1 MTLSTRCITG
11 DETTQALPGLACYCW
26 SYQLAL
32 LFCTPADSQKA
43 SYKCIR
49 MYISWQGDCI
59 KIYWDAVF
67 LNTQR
72 NYHKSNV
79 HANMLTH
86 NHTHMHKRTHMHAST
101 HSHTHTPVQSVNH
114 TSKKP
119 GVCILVSKTTPRND
133 ISISTDTDLMFCPTV
148 ALHVP
153 RSTCITSCVYTHG
166 YPDRSSPRRGR
177 AGGWGRGVR
186 PFIHIRGAFMKLK
199 GDI

>member
-1 MTLSTRCITG
+1 MLFSLTHKGTITNPMSTQICSRTITH
-11 DETTQALPGLACYCW
+11 TCTNAHICTQA
-26 SYQLAL
+26 
-32 LFCTPADSQKA
+32 
-43 SYKCIR
+43 
-49 MYISWQGDCI
+49 
-59 KIYWDAVF
+59 
-67 LNTQR
+67 
-72 NYHKSNV
+72 
-79 HANMLTH
+79 
-86 NHTHMHKRTHMHAST
+86 RTHT
-101 HSHTHTPVQSVNH
+101 HTHTPVQSVNH

-148 ALHVP
+148 ALHVL